1 MMNSTKNWKH
11 EWCKTKN
18 ICSQFADVF
27 VHVSPSRIRGKVLD
41 VTESYFYISL
51 TCMAMPHGS
60 RITPCVG
67 QASTSQDYL
76 TSHNKQHSTFTHT
89 QSARRNLNLGTL
101 SLLSRCSLIST
112 LYQGTALTIINS
124 MAHCLEGLRMWKK
137 MATHVKMTQEAPLW
151 SREGTNMYKLEF
163 YPGIMLLRSRWSGPP
178 GFVNTVTSPIF
189 M

>member
-1 MMNSTKNWKH
+1 M
-11 EWCKTKN
+11 
-18 ICSQFADVF
+18 
-27 VHVSPSRIRGKVLD
+27 HVSPSRIRGKVLD

-89 QSARRNLNLGTL
+89 QNARRNLNRGTL